1 MELYDNLKRGERG
14 AWISIGAYLVLAAI
28 KLAVGYFTGS
38 EALKADGLN
47 NTTDV
52 IASIAVLIGL
62 KVSRKPPD
70 KDHHYGHMRA
80 ESIASTVAA
89 FIMAAVALQVL
100 TQAGTILFQGGHSE
114 PPSLLAA
121 WVAIGSAVVMLG
133 VYRYNIRLSKAIS
146 SSSLFAA
153 AQDNKSDALVSIGA
167 AVGIIG
173 SVLGVTWLDP
183 LAALI
188 VGLIILKTAIE
199 IFKDATHTLTDG
211 FDEDEV
217 REITESVEEIPGVRS
232 VKEIKGR
239 SHGNLTFIDL
249 TIKVDPDLNV
259 IESHDITEELEMAL
273 KNSRPHTN
281 IHVHIEPDIE

>member
-1 MELYDNLKRGERG
+1 MDLYDNLKRGERG

-28 KLAVGYFTGS
+28 KLAVGFFTGS

-89 FIMAAVALQVL
+89 FIMTAVALQVL

-114 PPSLLAA
+114 PPNLLAA
-121 WVAIGSAVVMLG
+121 WVAIGSAVVMFI
-133 VYRYNIRLSKAIS
+133 VYRYNMRLSKSIN

-183 LAALI
+183 LAALV

-259 IESHDITEELEMAL
+259 VESHDITEELEMAL

-281 IHVHIEPDIE
+281 IHVHIEPDID

>member
-28 KLAVGYFTGS
+28 KLAVGFFTGS

-52 IASIAVLIGL
+52 IASVAVLIGL

-70 KDHHYGHMRA
+70 HDHHYGHMRA
-80 ESIASTVAA
+80 ESIASFAAA
-89 FIMAAVALQVL
+89 FIMTAVAFQVL
-100 TQAGTILFQGGHSE
+100 IQAGTILLEGGQNE

-121 WVAIGSAVVMLG
+121 WVALGSAVIMFK
-133 VYRYNIRLSKAIS
+133 VYRYNIQLSQKVK

-153 AQDNKSDALVSIGA
+153 AQDNRSDALVSIGA

-173 SVLGVTWLDP
+173 SVLGISWLDP
-183 LAALI
+183 LAAFI
-188 VGLIILKTAIE
+188 VGGIILKTAIG
-199 IFKDATHTLTDG
+199 IFKDAIHTLTDG
-211 FDEDEV
+211 FSLDEAND
-217 REITESVEEIPGVRS
+217 ITQSVEETPGVRS
-232 VKEIKGR
+232 IVDIKGR
-239 SHGNLTFIDL
+239 THGNLTFIDL

-259 IESHDITEELEMAL
+259 VESHDISEEIETSI
-273 KNSRPHTN
+273 KNTRPYTQV
-281 IHVHIEPDIE
+281 HVHIEPDI